1 MGPARRKTG
10 RKPPSFYVQQREE
23 LAAQGKTP
31 PKAADNTKK
40 SLKSVLKKWD
50 R

>member
-1 MGPARRKTG
+1 MGQARRKP
-10 RKPPSFYVQQREE
+10 RILPPSFYKQQREE

-31 PKAADNTKK
+31 PKAADNRKK
-40 SLKSVLKKWD
+40 SLKSVLQKLD